1 MSEVRP
7 WIGSLVSCGQF
18 QTNRALNIVDCARR
32 QNQQPLFFD
41 FNKGMYEPDPPERT
55 QAVWAHIDRAFAEPT
70 TRTDEVADYAPTQIL
85 AEVFKRAGADGVVY
99 KSNFGEDG
107 FNISL
112 FDPSAADLVN
122 CGLFEVE
129 AVQITFKQADDFY
142 YVTAEAADT
151 RA

>member
-18 QTNRALNIVDCARR
+18 RTNRELTVIDCARR
-32 QNQQPLFFD
+32 QNEQPLFFD
-41 FNKGMYEPDPPERT
+41 IKKGFYEPGPTERT
-55 QAVWAHIDRAFAEPT
+55 QAVWANIDRAFAEPT
-70 TRTDEVADYAPTQIL
+70 TRTDDIADYAPTQIL
-85 AEVFKRAGADGVVY
+85 AELFKRSGADGVVY
-99 KSNFGEDG
+99 KSNFGDDG

-129 AVQITFKQADDFY
+129 AVRMTFKQTDDFY
-142 YVTAEAADT
+142 YVPEDL
-151 RA
+151 